1 MKEAFPDKTSVGKV
15 SIPLSLA
22 LAPPQNCWTF
32 PFHMVAF
39 KPQNHENNVI
49 LKTTLFGQRTRKGR
63 CPIEHSG
70 EFPSVRP
77 NEQTNEQA
85 NVRPVSPGPQAPGSQ
100 GPAPMPPP

>member
-49 LKTTLFGQRTRKGR
+49 LKTTLLGQRTRKGR
-63 CPIEHSG
+63 CPI
-70 EFPSVRP
+70 
-77 NEQTNEQA
+77 
-85 NVRPVSPGPQAPGSQ
+85 
-100 GPAPMPPP
+100 